1 MSMLFAVA
9 ALSLLAEPAPAQAQ
23 FDVAFDELAAAE
35 NSAAIEKIE
44 ANTQIDPSDPAR
56 LINLGIAYARE
67 GRVLEA
73 RGLFEAVA
81 KSDIRVSLE
90 TATGEW
96 VDSHRLAHKAL
107 AMLDARQFDVRP
119 ADDRT
124 RMAAR

>member
-1 MSMLFAVA
+1 MSMMFAVA
-9 ALSLLAEPAPAQAQ
+9 ALSLLAEPVPAQGQ

-35 NSAAIEKIE
+35 NSAAIERIE

-67 GRVLEA
+67 GRIDEA
-73 RGLFEAVA
+73 RGLFEAAA

-107 AMLDARQFDVRP
+107 AMLDARQFDARP

>member
-1 MSMLFAVA
+1 MSMMFAVA
-9 ALSLLAEPAPAQAQ
+9 ALSLLAEPVPAQGQ

-107 AMLDARQFDVRP
+107 AMLDARQFDARP